1 MDVVANDEHCGLSIA
16 AREQQGSFKRQTHCS
31 SLSPAGTSM
40 EVEGESERARESKTC
55 SDLKKCALEGSP
67 KPYTTDGWGD
77 GDREG
82 VPD

>member
-1 MDVVANDEHCGLSIA
+1 
-16 AREQQGSFKRQTHCS
+16 
-31 SLSPAGTSM
+31 M
-40 EVEGESERARESKTC
+40 EVEGESERARERKTC